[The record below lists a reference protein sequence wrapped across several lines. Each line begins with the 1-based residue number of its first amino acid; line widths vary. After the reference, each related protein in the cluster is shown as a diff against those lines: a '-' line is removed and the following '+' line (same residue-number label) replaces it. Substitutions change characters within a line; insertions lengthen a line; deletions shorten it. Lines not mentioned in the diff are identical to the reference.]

1 MPDKPWLK
9 SYDAGVPPSLEYPA
23 VPIFYFLEEYAR
35 KIPEKTALIF
45 QPAPAAY
52 AVSRMTYREL
62 NDLSDRLAAALSDLG
77 VQKGDRV
84 LLLMVNSPQF
94 VISYYAVLK
103 LGAVVVATN
112 PLYSPR
118 EMEYQAQDAGA
129 KAAIVMS
136 RFYPVIK
143 KIQGNTALEKVIVT
157 NIKDYMPPLL
167 RFLFTLAREK
177 KSGDR
182 VAVAAGDYSFTD
194 LLGRYGPDRRPRV
207 EVAPDDL
214 ALLQYTGGT
223 TGLPKGAMALH
234 RNIVANAFQIRA
246 WIREEKEGE
255 GVVLGAIPLFHV
267 YGLVTVLNY
276 GVASGS
282 TMVLLPDPRDLD
294 NLFFAIER
302 HKPKTFPGVPTLYN
316 AINNHPKVK
325 QFNLRSIEACIS
337 GSAPL
342 MAETQRTFEALTG
355 ASLREGYGLS
365 EAPTATH
372 CNPRFGE
379 NRRGSIGLPLP
390 DVECKII
397 STEDGVTELPPGEV
411 GELVVKGPQVF
422 AGYWNRPAETAAV
435 LKDGWLYTGDLAKM
449 DEDGYFYIVDRKKE
463 MIIAGGYNI
472 YPREIEEVI
481 KEHPKVLEVAAGGIP
496 DPYRGET
503 VKVWVVP
510 KPGETLTA
518 EEIREFCKDKLA
530 KFKIPTHVEFRNE
543 LPKTGVGKILRR
555 VLVDEEKSRQAPGA
569 GA

>member
-1 MPDKPWLK
+1 MSARPWLK
-9 SYDAGVPPSLEYPA
+9 SYDPQVPPNLEYPN
-23 VPIFYFLEEYAR
+23 VPVYHFLEENAR
-35 KIPEKTALIF
+35 KVPAKTALIF
-45 QPAPAAY
+45 QPAPAGY
-52 AVSRMTYREL
+52 ASSQMTYREL
-62 NDLSDRLAAALSDLG
+62 NDLSDRLAAALHDLG
-77 VQKGDRV
+77 IRKGDRV

-118 EMEYQAQDAGA
+118 EMEHQALDSGA
-129 KAAIVMS
+129 RAAIVMS

-143 KIQGNTALEKVIVT
+143 KVQGNTALEKVIVT
-157 NIKDYMPPLL
+157 NIKDYMSPLL
-167 RFLFTLAREK
+167 RFFFTLVKEK

-182 VAVAAGDYSFTD
+182 VTPAEGDYSFTG
-194 LLGRYGPDRRPRV
+194 LLNRYSAGQRPQVQV
-207 EVAPDDL
+207 ESGDL

-234 RNIVANAFQIRA
+234 RNLIANTLQIRA
-246 WIREEKEGE
+246 WIHDLKETGE
-255 GVVLGAIPLFHV
+255 IVLGAIPLFHV
-267 YGLVTVLNY
+267 YGLVTVLNF
-276 GVASGS
+276 GIASGS
-282 TMVLLPDPRDLD
+282 TLVLVPDPRDIN
-294 NLFFAIER
+294 NLFHAIQR
-302 HKPKTFPGVPTLYN
+302 HRPTIFPGVPTLYN
-316 AINNHPKVK
+316 AINNHPQVK
-325 QFNLRSIEACIS
+325 QFDLKSIRACIS

-355 ASLREGYGLS
+355 AALREGYGLS

-372 CNPRFGE
+372 CNTVSGE
-379 NRRGSIGLPLP
+379 NRYGSIGLPFP
-390 DVECKII
+390 DVDCKII
-397 STEDGVTELPPGEV
+397 STADGVTELPPGEV
-411 GELVVKGPQVF
+411 GELAIKGPQVF
-422 AGYWNRPAETAAV
+422 AGYWNMPAETAAV

-481 KEHPKVLEVAAGGIP
+481 KEHPKVLEVAAGGVP

-518 EEIREFCKDKLA
+518 EDIREYCKDKLA

-543 LPKTGVGKILRR
+543 LPKTSVGKILRR
-555 VLVDEEKSRQAPGA
+555 VLVDEEKSRQGPGV